1 MNRGFFTLVF
11 RRLRSE
17 MLYTIIKI
25 VGLATAL
32 ASAFLIYLYTA
43 DELRFDRHNEAAETL
58 YRVIQIPRE
67 GTDLEPAAITP
78 FPLHNLLQE
87 QYPHVI
93 ESSARLFNNRLPRVS
108 MRYAD
113 GEKQFYERRFFFA
126 DSTLFNI
133 FDVTFI
139 QGDAATALSRPD
151 ALVMTRET
159 ARRYFGDDDPIGKVV
174 RFDGRFDL
182 TVTAVIEH
190 LPETSHVQWDV
201 LASMES
207 LSGLFQGGIPETW
220 DWSIVWTYVRAAQ
233 GVSQSELDEAL
244 AQLSVDVEDRIRSSP
259 SWFISQPVIDIRL
272 HSDLYAEIGPVSS
285 MAYIKILAW
294 IAGFI
299 LTIAVINF
307 VNMSLAT
314 SASRT
319 VEVGMRKVLG
329 AGRTQI
335 FRQYMSEALVTGLL
349 ALAGAILLLVALMP
363 WFGEI
368 TGRDATLSVLK
379 SVHFWVFAAG
389 ISVLSAS
396 VAGLYPSLVL
406 SGWSPLKL
414 FRENRNSESSGAW
427 LSRGLILIQFSVAA
441 FLIAGTWVVFNQLD
455 FMRNERLGFD
465 HEQTV
470 VIPAGLTRMIFFWDA
485 YRDQARQHPQVRQVI
500 GTNVI
505 FGIENQTFG
514 YLIDG
519 RVDEGEVTVPLYF
532 VTEGFEEVFGLEL
545 VAGRTFSSDFINDAT
560 ESVIVNERFVQQMG
574 YGNPLEAIGRSLQRD
589 SFRFNIIGVVRD
601 FNFASLH
608 TEIEP
613 LVFEM
618 PKNIPAQ
625 IGYVMARLEPG
636 NPEAALGALEA
647 AWKEVDPNRPFEYFW
662 LDEQIQ
668 QQYENEQQ
676 LAGVSGFFALI
687 AIALSCFGLFG
698 LASYTTL
705 RKRKSVG
712 IRKVLGASTGQLVM
726 LLSREFILLVIAANL
741 LALPAVIWIMGSW
754 LEGFAYRTE
763 IGPVILISTFLLT
776 ILIAFSSVSWQTIRA
791 ASQNPVDSIRHE

>member
-17 MLYTIIKI
+17 SLYTIIKI
-25 VGLATAL
+25 AGLATAL

-43 DELRFDRHNEAAETL
+43 DELRFDQHNEAAESL
-58 YRVIQIPRE
+58 YRVIQTPRE
-67 GTDLEPAAITP
+67 GTDLDPAAITP
-78 FPLHNLLQE
+78 FPLHTLLQE
-87 QYPHVI
+87 QYSHVI
-93 ESSARLFNNRLPRVS
+93 GSSARLFNNRLPRIS

-113 GEKQFYERRFFFA
+113 GDKQFYERRFFFA

-133 FDVTFI
+133 FEVTFI
-139 QGDAATALSRPD
+139 QGDAASALSRPD

-159 ARRYFGDDDPIGKVV
+159 ARRYFGDEDPIGKVV

-182 TVTAVIEH
+182 TVTAIIES

-207 LSGLFQGGIPETW
+207 LSGLFQGGIPQTW
-220 DWSIVWTYVRAAQ
+220 DWSIVWTYIRAAE
-233 GVSQSELDEAL
+233 GVTQKELDEAL
-244 AQLSVDVEDRIRSSP
+244 YELSVDVEDRIRSSP
-259 SWFISQPVIDIRL
+259 TWFVSQPVTDIRL

-285 MAYIKILAW
+285 IAYIKILAW

-314 SASRT
+314 STSRT

-329 AGRTQI
+329 AGRSQI
-335 FRQYMSEALVTGLL
+335 FSQYMGEAMVTGLL
-349 ALAGAILLLVALMP
+349 ALLAAILLLVVLMP

-368 TGRDATLSVLK
+368 TGREASLSMLN
-379 SVHFWVFAAG
+379 SIPFWGFAAG
-389 ISVLSAS
+389 VSVLSAS
-396 VAGLYPSLVL
+396 IAGLYPSLIL

-414 FRENRNSESSGAW
+414 FRENRNAESSGAW
-427 LSRGLILIQFSVAA
+427 LSRGLILLQFSVAA
-441 FLIAGTWVVFNQLD
+441 FLIAGTWVVFSQLD

-485 YRDQARQHPQVRQVI
+485 YRDQARQHPQVQQVI
-500 GTNVI
+500 GTNVV
-505 FGIENQTFG
+505 FGTENQTFG
-514 YLIDG
+514 YVIDG
-519 RVDEGEVTVPLYF
+519 RIEDGEISVPIYF
-532 VTEGFEEVFGLEL
+532 VTEGFEEVFGLDL
-545 VAGRTFSSDFINDAT
+545 VAGRAFSSNFMNDAM
-560 ESVIVNERFVQQMG
+560 ESVIVNERFVRQMG
-574 YGNPLEAIGRSLQRD
+574 YESAEDALGRTLRRD
-589 SFRFNIIGVVRD
+589 NFQFSIVGVVRD

-608 TEIEP
+608 REIEP

-618 PKNIPAQ
+618 PKNVPAQ

-662 LDEQIQ
+662 LDDQIQ
-668 QQYENEQQ
+668 QQYENEEQ
-676 LAGVSGFFALI
+676 LAGVSGFFAII

-698 LASYTTL
+698 LASYSAL
-705 RKRKSVG
+705 RKRKSIG
-712 IRKVLGASTGQLVM
+712 IRKVLGASTTQLVM
-726 LLSREFILLVIAANL
+726 LLSREFMLLVIAANI
-741 LALPAVIWIMGSW
+741 LALPAVVWFMSNW
-754 LEGFAYRTE
+754 LEGFAYRIE

-776 ILIAFSSVSWQTIRA
+776 LLIAFSSVSWQTIRA
-791 ASQNPVDSIRHE
+791 ASQNPVKSIRHE